1 MDARGGGG
9 NGLLGLLA
17 VAAMAILLWQ
27 PAPALAQS
35 PPDAVGSITLTR
47 SGSTLT
53 VSWNAV
59 SDATKY
65 HALYQAD
72 GGGDW
77 LPPRLQE
84 HHRYQFHLRHRQR
97 QVLRRRR
104 PRRQRARLGRM
115 D

>member
-1 MDARGGGG
+1 MTGQSIFGWTRVAVAATA
-9 NGLLGLLA
+9 LLGLLA

-59 SDATKY
+59 
-65 HALYQAD
+65 
-72 GGGDW
+72 
-77 LPPRLQE
+77 
-84 HHRYQFHLRHRQR
+84 
-97 QVLRRRR
+97 RRRR
-104 PRRQRARLGRM
+104 QVPRPLSGRRRRRLAASHP
-115 D
+115 